1 MKKIGIIGTG
11 NMGRVLGLALA
22 KKGYQVFFGARDL
35 EKSKYTASLD
45 KTTFWGN
52 NQEAAE
58 FGEIIYYSPRDVD
71 PNEVLTNIEALDGKV
86 IIESGNCN
94 ISDNLDVEEIK
105 ISKTQIL
112 QSQLPNSKVVKAFNT
127 IMQEIFE
134 YTLIDIKSYNISC
147 FIASDHID
155 AVNIIIELANTLGF
169 VGVNCGSSKQAILL
183 EQLGSFIRVQARLRK
198 TPWIYLS
205 INDLNSIEKT
215 QLGGR
220 TPSRLHTQSN
230 YLKST

>member
-35 EKSKYTASLD
+35 EKSKYAASLD
-45 KTTFWGN
+45 ETTLWGN

-58 FGEIIYYSPRDVD
+58 FGEIVYYSPRDVN
-71 PNEVLTNIEALDGKV
+71 PKEVLIDIKALDGKV
-86 IIESGNCN
+86 IIESGNWN
-94 ISDNLDVEEIK
+94 ISENLDIDDIK
-105 ISKTQIL
+105 VSKTQIL
-112 QSQLPNSKVVKAFNT
+112 QGQLPNSKIVKAFNT

-134 YTLIDIKSYNISC
+134 YTLTDIKSHNISC

-155 AVNIIIELANTLGF
+155 AVNTVIKLSNTLGF
-169 VGVNCGSSKQAILL
+169 VGVDCGSSKQAVLL
-183 EQLGSFIRVQARLRK
+183 EQLGSFIRVLARLRK

-205 INDLNSIEKT
+205 INNLDSIAKM

-220 TPSRLHTQSN
+220 TASMLHTQSN